1 LQRKIEKL
9 SADFANALMSAQIR
23 QTVCYAAAVF
33 FIDSSNT
40 AFRIH
45 WIIGFSF
52 QLEMYYIYK
61 IKTMI
66 MTLLTI
72 WDGITGIFGFIICIG
87 VLLLLYKVIAS
98 IMNVKIVSRTG
109 TVLAKPQDLGNI
121 KKSITNTTKSI
132 IDRIRFREEKVDKI
146 MSEIFTSKID
156 RLERLAKL
164 KDAMYITDN
173 EYEILKKE
181 ILG

>member
-1 LQRKIEKL
+1 
-9 SADFANALMSAQIR
+9 
-23 QTVCYAAAVF
+23 
-33 FIDSSNT
+33 
-40 AFRIH
+40 
-45 WIIGFSF
+45 
-52 QLEMYYIYK
+52 
-61 IKTMI
+61 MI